1 MPLPRPRSAALTHE
15 ATPAKPRN
23 DSNAQREA
31 FRTFMVSRQLRA
43 TEWAKQAGV
52 PASVI
57 YSFLTGRSG
66 GMAGDAAEKL
76 AKAAHVR
83 VEDMFAAKR

>member
-1 MPLPRPRSAALTHE
+1 
-15 ATPAKPRN
+15 
-23 DSNAQREA
+23 
-31 FRTFMVSRQLRA
+31 MVSRQLRA